1 MHEIRVSFKR
11 SFRRNDPTILCRSE
25 AGFVSFWGPAEF
37 VDFVAEV
44 GDNSPGAI
52 FGVPPVTLGVGRIDE
67 FEWGVFSVAPEGE
80 LGVVG
85 EDVGN
90 GGSLAVGMGDV
101 EVEGVGLVGFA
112 GFCGYLDLVPS
123 AFGDGPIELEVL
135 GLLGGGMPD
144 PAFVVVSE

>member
-1 MHEIRVSFKR
+1 MR
-11 SFRRNDPTILCRSE
+11 
-25 AGFVSFWGPAEF
+25 PAEF
-37 VDFVAEV
+37 VGFVVEL
-44 GDNSPGAI
+44 GEDSPVAV
-52 FGVPPVTLGVGRIDE
+52 FGVPPAALGVGRVDL